1 MKQKPEKSTVAGIL
15 FGVAMAVS
23 FGVMLGPVGIALG
36 VPFLF
41 LGKTMFRELDKTDK
55 TK

>member
-1 MKQKPEKSTVAGIL
+1 MRPKPKKSMLAGIF
-15 FGVAMAVS
+15 FGIAMAVS

-36 VPFLF
+36 VPFMF